1 MTIGRNVKGI
11 NLLNC
16 LYHADNISIPVGFEL
31 IHKPIKFID
40 PKTDKEKRRSEVTK
54 NELMRDMINA
64 CIQNQLIFSYVL
76 FDSWFSS
83 EENFEH
89 IKIKH
94 RLYRSI
100 EE

>member
-40 PKTDKEKRRSEVTK
+40 PR
-54 NELMRDMINA
+54 
-64 CIQNQLIFSYVL
+64 
-76 FDSWFSS
+76 
-83 EENFEH
+83 
-89 IKIKH
+89 
-94 RLYRSI
+94 
-100 EE
+100 

>member
-31 IHKPIKFID
+31 IHKPIHR
-40 PKTDKEKRRSEVTK
+40 PKIKRRSEVTK